1 MRRQIGLTLMETAV
15 VLTIVGLIIGS
26 LLVPFTTQID
36 DTKIERTNTLMESVK
51 TALID
56 YTIAHNRL
64 PCPAANSNS
73 GEAVALGDPLCTQ
86 QGFLPWA
93 NLGVEKSDVWGNS
106 LRYRVYPAFTEVNG
120 IIHLTTGSSNLA
132 IEVNGSE
139 QIPATLID
147 NVIAVVFS
155 YGKNG
160 RYAFLESPFWGI
172 SQAYAADPVD
182 NAYPCGENNTK
193 LCYVSNRYVP
203 NGFDDSIVWLTQP
216 MLLERLVTAGKLQ
229 VRLANSPPTLDLTQ
243 MTVSLPSGGLGRE
256 TGGFPLLP
264 ETELGNEENLPVG
277 TEPEPGNEEN
287 LPVGTEP
294 EPGNEENLPVG
305 TEPEPGNEENLPVST
320 GPEPGNEEN
329 LPVSTGP
336 EPENEESL
344 PEEIQEE
351 SLLPEE
357 IPEEG
362 EVSDEGS
369 LNRCGNSQSNQGNC
383 TGYWEHNPHQP

>member
-1 MRRQIGLTLMETAV
+1 MRRQTGLTLMETAV

-36 DTKIERTNTLMESVK
+36 DTKIERTNTLMENVK

-73 GEAVALGDPLCTQ
+73 GEALALGDPLCNQ

-139 QIPATLID
+139 QNPATLID

-160 RYAFLESPFWGI
+160 RYAFLENPLWGI
-172 SQAYAADPVD
+172 AQAYAADPVD
-182 NAYPCGENNTK
+182 NAYPCGEDNTK

-229 VRLANSPPTLDLTQ
+229 VRLASLPPALDLTQ
-243 MTVSLPSGGLGRE
+243 VTVNLPNGGLGRE
-256 TGGFPLLP
+256 GGGFPLLP
-264 ETELGNEENLPVG
+264 GMGPELGNEDNLPDTETELGNEESP
-277 TEPEPGNEEN
+277 PEETQEAFP
-287 LPVGTEP
+287 
-294 EPGNEENLPVG
+294 
-305 TEPEPGNEENLPVST
+305 
-320 GPEPGNEEN
+320 
-329 LPVSTGP
+329 
-336 EPENEESL
+336 L
-344 PEEIQEE
+344 PEETV
-351 SLLPEE
+351 PEQS
-357 IPEEG
+357 
-362 EVSDEGS
+362 EVTDEGT
-369 LNRCGNSQSNQGNC
+369 LNRCGNSESAQGGC
-383 TGYWEHNPHQP
+383 AGFWEHNPNQP